1 MGIDVDTSLSI
12 SAKDPVVITEL
23 YNWLVEA
30 ARSNIRNS
38 PRNKNVFQRYAYI
51 GEIFSEVMADCG
63 ISEYAYGGIIK
74 SISPLEGNSFS
85 VELWHKWNFESG
97 DATALIP
104 FWWLNNKARY
114 NNKLKLEFELTN
126 EVSDIITTNKKDL
139 KNKGKYMLCSSEIGE
154 LTLYPE
160 IWDDKDKL
168 FAYCIGEVHKTD
180 QYYDVSMIIG
190 KKEMPKYQQYVGDGY
205 SQMEIPI
212 NGHNWVLDRYGR
224 VFKYQYITLDGLV
237 SNSLGEVKYLG

>member
-1 MGIDVDTSLSI
+1 MGIDVDTKLSI
-12 SAKDPVVITEL
+12 STKDPAVITEL

-30 ARSNIRNS
+30 ARLNIRNS

-51 GEIFSEVMADCG
+51 NEIFAEVMADSG
-63 ISEYAYGGIIK
+63 ISEYAYGGIIRR
-74 SISPLEGNSFS
+74 ISPLEGNSFS

-126 EVSDIITTNKKDL
+126 EVSDTITTNKKDL

-160 IWDDKDKL
+160 IWDNKDKL
-168 FAYCIGEVHKTD
+168 FAYCIGEVHKTNR
-180 QYYDVSMIIG
+180 YYDVSMIIG

-205 SQMEIPI
+205 NQVEIPI

-224 VFKYQYITLDGLV
+224 VFEYQYITLDGLV
-237 SNSLGEVKYLG
+237 ANSLGGIN